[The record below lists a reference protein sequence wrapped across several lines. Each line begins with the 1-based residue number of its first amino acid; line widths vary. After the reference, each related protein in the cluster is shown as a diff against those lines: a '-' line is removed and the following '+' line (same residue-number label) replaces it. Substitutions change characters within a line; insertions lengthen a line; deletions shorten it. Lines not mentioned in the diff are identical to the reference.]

1 MTGGATESSVSLL
14 RAEAKLLG
22 FGFIMALVSS
32 AGQTFFISWFSAE
45 WRSAF
50 DLGHGDFGSLYS
62 AATLTSGFLLIW
74 VGGMIDRVDLRW
86 FGACVIVGLA
96 VAAGMAAAVQGPLT
110 LLIALFLL
118 RFFGQGL
125 SSHTA
130 VTATARYADPRVRGK
145 AVSIATLGFPIGEG
159 LCPILVVAA
168 IAAYGPSMTY
178 AGAALIIIAVVLPVG
193 MGLLLGHGT
202 RHAAFVDRTARA
214 NAEDQAGTSRQ
225 WTRAEVIRDRL
236 FQLSLLATMAPSFI
250 VTGIFFHQVYLIRV
264 KDWDMTVFA
273 GAYVGFAAAQVS
285 ASILAGW
292 FIDRYGARRLAVV
305 YLLPLCLGCFALS
318 GANGLWAGFVFMV
331 LGGLCSGASG
341 TLLGTLWAELY
352 GVAHLGAIR
361 ALVSAFSV
369 VASALS
375 PASMGWAI
383 DAGVTIET
391 IVLLCGLYLIGAIGL
406 MYRLH
411 SPKGGRPF
419 G

>member
-1 MTGGATESSVSLL
+1 MTASSISLL
-14 RAEAKLLG
+14 RGEAKLLA

-45 WRSAF
+45 WRTAF

-86 FGACVIVGLA
+86 FGACVIVGLS

-110 LLIALFLL
+110 LLIAIFLL

-178 AGAALIIIAVVLPVG
+178 AGTAMIIIAVVLPVG

-202 RHAAFVDRTARA
+202 RHAAFVDRTDRA
-214 NAEDQAGTSRQ
+214 KAGAQTGAPRQ
-225 WTRAEVIRDRL
+225 WTRSEVVRDRL
-236 FQLSLLATMAPSFI
+236 FQLSLPATMAPSFI
-250 VTGIFFHQVYLIRV
+250 VTGIFFHQVYLIGV
-264 KDWDMTVFA
+264 KNWDMTVFA
-273 GAYVGFAAAQVS
+273 GAYVGFAIAQVS

-292 FIDRYGARRLAVV
+292 FIDRFGARRLAVV
-305 YLLPLCLGCFALS
+305 YLVPLCLGCLVLS
-318 GANGLWAGFVFMV
+318 SANGLWAGFVFMI

-369 VASALS
+369 VASAFS

-391 IVLLCGLYLIGAIGL
+391 IVLICGIYLFGAIAL

-411 SPKGGRPF
+411 SPNGGRPY

>member
-1 MTGGATESSVSLL
+1 MTESSVSLL
-14 RAEAKLLG
+14 RSEAKLLG

-45 WRSAF
+45 WRVAF

-110 LLIALFLL
+110 LLVALFLL

-159 LCPILVVAA
+159 LCPILVVGGGEV
-168 IAAYGPSMTY
+168 YGPSMTY
-178 AGAALIIIAVVLPVG
+178 GGTALIIIAVVLPVG

-214 NAEDQAGTSRQ
+214 NAGDQTDAPRQ

-250 VTGIFFHQVYLIRV
+250 VTGIFFHQVYLIGV
-264 KDWDMTVFA
+264 KNWDMTVFA
-273 GAYVGFAAAQVS
+273 GAYVGFAIAQVS

-305 YLLPLCLGCFALS
+305 YLLPLCLGCFVLS
-318 GANGLWAGFVFMV
+318 SADGLWAGFVFMV

-391 IVLLCGLYLIGAIGL
+391 LVLLCGAYLVGAVGL